1 MSQITTCQICRHD
14 FKHGEVNIEFGLWQ
28 NEHDPGVKQL
38 GHADCVLAKS
48 AAEENR
54 VHPAIETVKP

>member
-1 MSQITTCQICRHD
+1 MGQLTTCQICQHD
-14 FKHGEVNIEFGLWQ
+14 FKHGEVNIHFSVWVS
-28 NEHDPGVKQL
+28 EHNPGPDQL

-54 VHPAIETVKP
+54 VHPTIAPVQP